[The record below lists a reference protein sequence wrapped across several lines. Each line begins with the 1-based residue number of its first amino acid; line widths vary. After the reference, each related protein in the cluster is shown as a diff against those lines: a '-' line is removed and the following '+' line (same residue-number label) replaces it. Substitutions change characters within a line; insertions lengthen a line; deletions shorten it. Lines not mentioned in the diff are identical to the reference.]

1 MSKKTLYAEGGFIV
15 YPCIVWT
22 ENVDIFQMSEM
33 SNPVPDEIKSHLDLI
48 YNKMLPDNE
57 EDGDVF
63 EPEEDEGGWIYSS
76 TGDKIED
83 IRKLDVMPFGCCRLM
98 QDLHDSVAA
107 VDICDITRVIE
118 EYNVA
123 KRARGEA

>member
-1 MSKKTLYAEGGFIV
+1 MSSKTLYAEGGFIV

-48 YNKMLPDNE
+48 YNKMLPDDE
-57 EDGDVF
+57 EESDIL
-63 EPEEDEGGWIYSS
+63 EEEEEGGWIYSTS
-76 TGDKIED
+76 GDKIEN
-83 IRKLDVMPFGCCRLM
+83 ITKLDAMPYGCCCVIQPLE
-98 QDLHDSVAA
+98 DNAAA
-107 VDICDITRVIE
+107 VDICDVTRVIE

-123 KRARGEA
+123 KRARGEL